1 MRISRTKGR
10 KLTITIN
17 GIKLEQVSQ
26 FCYLGSVITKD
37 CRCHT
42 EIKRRIAMGK
52 EKFTKRGELLR
63 EKLKLD
69 MKKRIVKALIWS
81 RVLYGSETWTMTRKT

>member
-1 MRISRTKGR
+1 MNESMVSSSNAGLQRIMDSLNRTSGEYGKINIKKTKTMQISRTEGR

-17 GIKLEQVSQ
+17 RIKLEQVSQ
-26 FCYLGSVITKD
+26 FCYLGSVIMED

-52 EKFTKRGELLR
+52 
-63 EKLKLD
+63 
-69 MKKRIVKALIWS
+69 
-81 RVLYGSETWTMTRKT
+81 